1 MKIEE
6 VITQTILAIYSTPSP
21 SKTLFLKGGSA
32 MRLFDNLTSRL
43 SIDADFSVHT
53 DIENESKFFQE
64 FKSSVSARFRKK
76 RFDIIDFEWSRKP
89 EKRRKE
95 FPDWWG
101 GWLCE
106 FKLVSFQHRGKS
118 IEIKRRNALIPDGA
132 NSSKIPVEISKHEYC
147 GKRRT
152 KTIQGIK
159 IFGYPRELL
168 VLEKIRAICQQHPDY
183 AYRSSKNR
191 TRDFYDIYELTA
203 NTDEGFISRCSSQIE
218 NVFRAKEVP
227 LEILA
232 SLWKDDFIDEQRPG
246 FNEVK
251 DTVTGEIHDF
261 DVYVE
266 HLRFFVKDIY
276 PEAV

>member
-6 VITQTILAIYSTPSP
+6 VITQTILAIFSTPSP
-21 SKTLFLKGGSA
+21 SENLFLKGGSA
-32 MRLFDNLTSRL
+32 MWLFDNLTSRL

-53 DIENESKFFQE
+53 DINNESKFFKDL
-64 FKSSVSARFRKK
+64 KSSVRARFRRK
-76 RFDIIDFEWSRKP
+76 RFDIIDFEWNRKP
-89 EKRRKE
+89 KKIRAKY
-95 FPDWWG
+95 PDWWG

-106 FKLVSFQHRGKS
+106 FKLVSFQHRGKV
-118 IEIKRRNALIPDGA
+118 IETKRRNALIPDGA
-132 NSSKIPVEISKHEYC
+132 NSSKVTVEISKHEYC
-147 GKRRT
+147 GKKRT

-159 IFGYPRELL
+159 IFGYSRELL

-191 TRDFYDIYELTA
+191 ARDFYDIYELTA
-203 NTDEGFISRCSSQIE
+203 NTDDCFISRCSSQIE
-218 NVFRAKEVP
+218 KVFRAKEVP
-227 LEILA
+227 LKILA
-232 SLWKDDFIDEQRPG
+232 SLWEVDFIDEQRRG
-246 FNEVK
+246 FDAVK
-251 DTVTGEIHDF
+251 DSVIGEIHNF